1 MIDLRRVQVLRVL
14 DQLGTVTSAAA
25 ALHLTPSAVSQQL
38 RQLARDLDVPLL
50 EPDGRR
56 VRLTPAAHT
65 LLRHADVLA
74 ARWEQA
80 RAELGEAS
88 GPRPLRLCGFPSS
101 LDMVV
106 VPAVRDLVRSAPHLD
121 VHIAEVETADAYER
135 LLTGDV
141 DIAVV
146 VPAHLDGPTPDDP
159 RYELAPL
166 LDDRQDLVVPRD
178 HPLAARAE
186 VSLVDAARE
195 PWVIAAPGSCDQYD
209 LATVAWAAAGFR
221 PRIAHEVKEWAAVA
235 SVVAHG
241 LGVSM
246 IPRLVR
252 VPTELP
258 IRRVPLRDAPRRR
271 LLTCVR
277 RGSAGQG
284 HLALGL
290 AALATAAEVAQRP
303 ADHGTELSA
312 GCEKVAR

>member
-14 DQLGTVTSAAA
+14 DQLGTVTAAAA

-38 RQLARDLDVPLL
+38 RQLARDLDVALL

-56 VRLTPAAHT
+56 VRLTPAAHA
-65 LLRHADVLA
+65 LLRHADELA
-74 ARWEQA
+74 ARWEEA
-80 RAELGEAS
+80 RAELTAAS
-88 GPRPLRLCGFPSS
+88 GWAGAQLRLCGFPSS

-106 VPAVRDLVRSAPHLD
+106 VPAARDLAEREPRLTVHLS
-121 VHIAEVETADAYER
+121 EVETTDAYER
-135 LLTGDV
+135 LLAGDV

-146 VPAHLDGPTPDDP
+146 VPHLDGPTAQDP
-159 RYELAPL
+159 RYELTAL

-178 HPLAARAE
+178 HPLAGRAE
-186 VSLVDAARE
+186 VALADAARE
-195 PWVIAAPGSCDQYD
+195 PWVLAAPGTCDQYD
-209 LATVAWAAAGFR
+209 LTTVACIAAGFR
-221 PRIAHEVKEWAAVA
+221 PRVAHEVKEWAAVA

-258 IRRVPLRDAPRRR
+258 IARVPLRDAPRRR

-277 RGSAGQG
+277 RGSAGQR
-284 HLALGL
+284 HVALGL
-290 AALATAAEVAQRP
+290 AALAAAAEAAHGPRTADPQVA
-303 ADHGTELSA
+303 A
-312 GCEKVAR
+312 AR